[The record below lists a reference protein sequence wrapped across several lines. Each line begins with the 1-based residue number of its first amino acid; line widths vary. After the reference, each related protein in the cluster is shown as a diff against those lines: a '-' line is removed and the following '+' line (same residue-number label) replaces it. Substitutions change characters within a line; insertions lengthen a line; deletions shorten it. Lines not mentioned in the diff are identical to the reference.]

1 MDAYTF
7 FGALVIAGVY
17 LLFRFLEMR
26 FVIKENKPLKVLLRE
41 ALIVYLS
48 VIGGDFI
55 LGPNTTIK
63 NDSWCPYRFL
73 HRHLIFNFNL
83 IYCPHFKL
91 PRG

>member
-1 MDAYTF
+1 MNAYTF

-55 LGPNTTIK
+55 LDQIQPLKMIAGVPTVFTSPP
-63 NDSWCPYRFL
+63 DF
-73 HRHLIFNFNL
+73 
-83 IYCPHFKL
+83 
-91 PRG
+91 